1 MAPLRQD
8 RDAVAYGSGGAIG
21 RAFAR
26 VFAGQISSKGALA
39 GAAVIGVF
47 DEHRDEGS
55 TSA

>member
-8 RDAVAYGSGGAIG
+8 RDAVAYGAGGAIG
-21 RAFAR
+21 GSVAR
-26 VFAGQISSKGALA
+26 VFAGQIRSTGALA

-47 DEHRDEGS
+47 DEHRDGGS